1 MSVVV
6 VGSMAYDSVET
17 PVEKRENALGGSATY
32 FAAAAS
38 FFTDVKL
45 VAVVGEDFD
54 HTEIEFLRQR
64 GVDLEGLTT
73 EPGETF
79 RWKGRYLATMNDRET
94 LYTHLNV
101 FEHFNPILPESYR
114 QVEYVFLA
122 NIDPV
127 LQKNVVQQIRKPK
140 FVAMDTMNFWISGAL
155 PQLRETLSLVDA
167 LVINDSE
174 VTQLSGQDNLFDGA
188 RDIQGMGPR
197 TLVIKKG
204 EHGAILIHGDS
215 YFFIPAFPINEL
227 RDPTGAGDTFAGGFM
242 GYLAL
247 VDDINQEQ
255 LSRAMVYA
263 TALASFCVEDF
274 SVDRM
279 TSISSDDVMARL
291 ERLRAMTHFDIVPI
305 DWRTWPA

>member
-17 PVEKRENALGGSATY
+17 PLEKRENALGGSATY

-54 HTEIEFLRQR
+54 HNEIEFLRQR

-73 EPGETF
+73 EAGETF

-127 LQKNVVQQIRKPK
+127 LQKNVVQQIRTPK

-155 PQLRETLSLVDA
+155 PQLKETLSLVDA

-174 VTQLSGQDNLFDGA
+174 VKQLSGKDNLFAGA

-197 TLVIKKG
+197 TLIIKKG
-204 EHGAILIHGDS
+204 EHGAILIHKES

-247 VDDINQEQ
+247 IDEINQEQ

-279 TSISSDDVMARL
+279 TSISSDDIMTRL
-291 ERLRAMTHFDIVPI
+291 ELLRAMTHFDIVPF